1 MRTKPTDSLPPPS
14 SPVME
19 RFMRAMFTQIITA
32 LARSL
37 RTQNL
42 SVAEIAA
49 LHLIDREKTL
59 RVSDLAVLLDADLP
73 AASRTASRLVS
84 EGLVDRQEDP
94 DDRRARL
101 LTLTA
106 AGHALIERTS
116 RERVQTAIATARSM
130 PGAVVDTIAPAMQ
143 QLIGLG
149 KKPGKT
155 LKPK

>member
-1 MRTKPTDSLPPPS
+1 MKKEPT
-14 SPVME
+14 SPVPSASPVLE

-49 LHLIDREKTL
+49 LHLIDRDRRL

-73 AASRTASRLVS
+73 AASRIASRLVT

-101 LTLTA
+101 LTLTPQ
-106 AGHALIERTS
+106 GLALIDRTS
-116 RERVQTAIATARSM
+116 KERVKTAIATAKSM
-130 PGAVVDTIAPAMQ
+130 PGAVVSTIGPAIQ
-143 QLIGLG
+143 QLAGLG
-149 KKPGKT
+149 SKPKKTPGK
-155 LKPK
+155 K

>member
-1 MRTKPTDSLPPPS
+1 M
-14 SPVME
+14 
-19 RFMRAMFTQIITA
+19 
-32 LARSL
+32 
-37 RTQNL
+37 
-42 SVAEIAA
+42 
-49 LHLIDREKTL
+49 
-59 RVSDLAVLLDADLP
+59 SDLAVLLDADLP

-84 EGLVDRQEDP
+84 AGLVDRQEDP

-130 PGAVVDTIAPAMQ
+130 PGVVVDAVAPAMQ

-149 KKPGKT
+149 KKPERHPREISPPST
-155 LKPK
+155 RTTRPTETAVRRLVARPQ

>member
-1 MRTKPTDSLPPPS
+1 MKNEPTNLLPPPG
-14 SPVME
+14 PVLE
-19 RFMRAMFTQIITA
+19 RFMRAMFTQIITT

-49 LHLIDREKTL
+49 LHLIDRERML
-59 RVSDLAVLLDADLP
+59 RISDLAVLLDADLP
-73 AASRTASRLVS
+73 AASRVASRLVT

-106 AGHALIERTS
+106 EGRALIDRTS
-116 RERVQTAIATARSM
+116 KERVQTAIATARSM
-130 PGAVVDTIAPAMQ
+130 PGAVVDTIGPAMQ

-149 KKPGKT
+149 SKPKKTPGKR
-155 LKPK
+155 